1 MDQRRQALSRC
12 WWTDSWNSAQ
22 SIGKIYPGTNGSGG
36 VLLRGA
42 YWGVGSD
49 AGPFAVNLSDAPSG
63 PYTGLGFRCA
73 WQP

>member
-36 VLLRGA
+36 ALLRGA
-42 YWGVGSD
+42 NWPNGSG
-49 AGPFAVNLSDAPSG
+49 AGPFAVNLSLAPSG
-63 PYTGLGFRCA
+63 AFADIGFRCA